1 MENNLYFSS
10 AYKMENGKWKILS
23 DREKVMDKNQMIYF
37 LDFIKDN
44 RSDAKLEIIPE
55 PDIGVSELSVECDGE
70 KYLFTLA
77 EYSEDGYLLTRTK
90 ADFSGESKLV
100 NFMGEP
106 YPASAVTTDFDFI
119 KGVFIEFLETGNVS
133 YESMSV

>member
-1 MENNLYFSS
+1 MENNQYFSS

-23 DREKVMDKNQMIYF
+23 ERERIVDKNKMVSM
-37 LDFIKDN
+37 LDTIKNN
-44 RSDAKLEIIPE
+44 RGDAKLEIIPE

-90 ADFSGESKLV
+90 ADFAGEAKLV
-100 NFMGEP
+100 NFMGEL

-119 KGVFIEFLETGNVS
+119 KDVFIEFLETGNVS
-133 YESMSV
+133 YESMSL

>member
-1 MENNLYFSS
+1 MNMQFSCTLYSGV
-10 AYKMENGKWKILS
+10 YL
-23 DREKVMDKNQMIYF
+23 DKKYHSV
-37 LDFIKDN
+37 LAKDN
-44 RSDAKLEIIPE
+44 PTKTEMLDALNQLKIRGTATLKIIPE
-55 PDIGVSELSVECDGE
+55 PDVGVFELSAECDGE

-90 ADFSGESKLV
+90 ADFAGEAKLV

-133 YESMSV
+133 YESMSL